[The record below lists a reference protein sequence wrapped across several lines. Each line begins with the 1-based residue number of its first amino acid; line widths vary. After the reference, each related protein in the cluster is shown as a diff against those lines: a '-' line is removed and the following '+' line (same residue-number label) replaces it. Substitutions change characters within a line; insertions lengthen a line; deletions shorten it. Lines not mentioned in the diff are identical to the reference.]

1 MSRIVSKVPQK
12 SKLAAQKKVAAYAR
26 VSTGKDAMLHSLSS
40 QVSYYSKMIQGHE
53 GWMYAGV
60 YSDEALTGTKE
71 SRDGFQKLLSDCRA
85 GKVNMILT
93 KSISRFARNT
103 VTLLE
108 AVRELKLLEVDVFF
122 EEQNIH
128 TMSAEGE
135 LMLTIL
141 ASYAQEESLSVSE
154 NQKWRIRKG
163 FENGELLNWRFL
175 FGYRISKEGIA
186 IDEETAPVVR
196 EIFTRVIA
204 GESFGA
210 ISRDLNARGISCA
223 LGGKWCAQRIRETV
237 GNEKYTG
244 NAMLQKRYRN
254 NHLEK
259 RLCRNTGEL
268 PMFYAEETHPAII
281 DRNTFDAAQ
290 SILLK
295 LRETNKDRP
304 RPQKSEFTGKIYCPF
319 CGKAYKRNTSNGSVG
334 WNCSTYLSQG
344 KAVCHGKKIPEA
356 TLKAVCAEVLGT
368 GDYSPTIFDAIIE
381 RIEVPEDNH
390 LRFIFKDG
398 SVVER
403 TWTDRSRRE
412 SWTSEMRQAAAERT
426 RNQRRKTKCQEQ

>member
-1 MSRIVSKVPQK
+1 MPRTVSKVPQK
-12 SKLAAQKKVAAYAR
+12 PRLAVQKKVAAYAR

-71 SRDGFQKLLSDCRA
+71 NRDGFQKLLSDCRA

-108 AVRELKLLEVDVFF
+108 TVRELKALEVDVFF

-141 ASYAQEESLSVSE
+141 ASYAQEESLSTSE

-163 FENGELLNWRFL
+163 FENEELLNWRFL
-175 FGYRISKEGIA
+175 FGYRISKDGME

-196 EIFTRVIA
+196 EIFARVID

-210 ISRDLNARGISCA
+210 ISRDLNGRGFTCA

-268 PMFYAEETHPAII
+268 PMFYAEGTHPAII
-281 DRNTFDAAQ
+281 DKDTFDAAQ
-290 SILLK
+290 SVLLK
-295 LRETNKDRP
+295 LREANRDRP
-304 RPQKSEFTGKIYCPF
+304 RPQKSEFTGKIHCPF

-368 GDYSPTIFDAIIE
+368 GDYSSTAFNVMIE

-398 SVVER
+398 R
-403 TWTDRSRRE
+403 TVTSTWMDRSRQE
-412 SWTSEMRQAAAERT
+412 SWTPEMRQAAAERT
-426 RNQRRKTKCQEQ
+426 RSQRRKTQCQE